1 MSTGYGRGTN
11 PASLA
16 NLEAT
21 NRTQTGAWSLER
33 GKPLPFWLPWAEQVE
48 ALTTDYLE
56 QLTTTV
62 QPECHV
68 CMALAIGAARA
79 RGAVACLEAAGREH
93 AVPFATKGGTRKLWR
108 DVTFWEDR
116 LQGRLDR
123 LAEHL
128 KDHERARKAS
138 NPTAADY
145 LKAAGS

>member
-1 MSTGYGRGTN
+1 MN

-16 NLEAT
+16 NLEPT
-21 NRTQTGAWSLER
+21 NRATTGVWSLER
-33 GKPLPFWLPWAEQVE
+33 GKPLPFWLPWAGDVE
-48 ALTTDYLE
+48 ALVTAYLDD
-56 QLTTTV
+56 LAATV

-128 KDHERARKAS
+128 KDHERQQKANS
-138 NPTAADY
+138 PTAADY
-145 LKAAGS
+145 LKAVGS